1 MCGIIGWF
9 GTSLNPES
17 IESLRKGNIAA
28 AHRGPDGSGL
38 IAIDLASGRNFDL
51 ERSETGGGDGN
62 WAALGHRRLSIIDIS
77 EGGHQPMSRDNDRLW
92 ITFNGEIYNYR
103 ELRKELQILGHEFR
117 SESDTEVILAAY
129 QEWGTACVGRF
140 EGMWAFVIVDLKR
153 QTAFGSRD
161 RWGIKP
167 FHYTFRDGEL
177 LFSSEI
183 RQLLA
188 FQGVGRK
195 YNRMVAAGFV
205 LYGSIESGEDTFF
218 DGIKSLPQ
226 GHNFEY
232 CLRSREFKK
241 YSYYQPDFA
250 INQNISIDDAAMEF
264 RRLFIESIELH
275 LRADVPI
282 GSCLSGGIDSSSI
295 VMVIKDLLGKSGKS
309 ELQRTFSSHFEEQE
323 ANEMIYMEE
332 AFRASGA
339 KYEIVRPVEEG
350 FISEMDTLIRAQ
362 EEPFGS
368 TSIYAQWCVYRLAKE
383 SGVKVLLDGQGADE
397 MLAGYVGLANYYDLE
412 LLHKKEHLKLFYEKS
427 CRLRLNGTKN
437 PRLTVLR
444 QGADV
449 VMRRMGLSKFWSSG
463 GGASAN
469 IPSAS
474 TSWALSDVA
483 KEVIENHPHFAN
495 QRRFPYEES
504 EKLNNVLY
512 QLTYHN
518 NLQGL
523 LKYADRNSMASSV
536 ESRVPFVHRPL
547 MEFVFSLAANHKIR
561 DGYTKRVLRDSM
573 EGILPKKIQNRV
585 SKLGFATPEQSWF
598 KGPLGEQI
606 RESLNDAEIRNFLKP
621 DEAASYFSDINQY
634 GIRDSAPW
642 RWLNFV
648 RWRQLFSLE

>member
-9 GTSLNPES
+9 GRRLNPEAK
-17 IESLRKGNIAA
+17 ECLRKGNDAA

-38 IAIDLASGRNFDL
+38 IAINLESGMTYDLDQ
-51 ERSETGGGDGN
+51 SEPDGGAGS

-77 EGGHQPMSRDNDRLW
+77 EGGHQPMSRNNDRLW

-103 ELRKELQILGHEFR
+103 ELRRELQILGHEFR
-117 SESDTEVILAAY
+117 SESDTEVILTAY

-140 EGMWAFVIVDLKR
+140 EGMWAFVIVDIDR
-153 QTAFGSRD
+153 QIAFGSRD

-167 FHYTFRDGEL
+167 FHYTFREGEMI
-177 LFSSEI
+177 FSSEI
-183 RQLLA
+183 RQLLT
-188 FQGVGRK
+188 FRGVGRK
-195 YNRMVAAGFV
+195 YNRMVSAGFI
-205 LYGSIESGEDTFF
+205 LYGSVESGEDTFF

-232 CLRSREFKK
+232 CLRSRELKK
-241 YSYYQPDFA
+241 YSYYNPDFT
-250 INQNISIDDAAMEF
+250 INQNITTGEAAREF
-264 RRLFIESIELH
+264 RRLFIESVELH

-295 VMVIKDLLGKSGKS
+295 VMIIRDLLEKSGKT

-323 ANEMIYMEE
+323 ANEYIYMEE
-332 AFRASGA
+332 VFRASGA
-339 KYEIVRPVEEG
+339 KYEIVRPAEEG
-350 FISEMDTLIRAQ
+350 FIREMDELIRAQ

-397 MLAGYVGLANYYDLE
+397 MLAGYVGLATYYDLE
-412 LLHKKEHLKLFYEKS
+412 LLHKKDHLKLFYEKS
-427 CRLRLNGTKN
+427 CRLRLNGNKH
-437 PRLTVLR
+437 PRLAVLR
-444 QGADV
+444 EGTDFAL
-449 VMRRMGLSKFWSSG
+449 RRTGISKFLRGSG
-463 GGASAN
+463 GAPK

-474 TSWALSDVA
+474 TSWALNDVA

-495 QRRFPYEES
+495 QKKFPYEES

-573 EGILPKKIQNRV
+573 EGILPAKIQKRV

-598 KGPLGEQI
+598 KGVLGEQI
-606 RESLNDAEIRNFLKP
+606 RECLNDSEIRNFLDP
-621 DEAASYFSDINQY
+621 DEAASYFSNINQY